1 MAETLLSP
9 GVLARENDQSFI
21 TQGPIEAGA
30 AIIGPTVKGPV
41 GLPTLVTSYSDFTS
55 KFGTTFTSA
64 SNVYSYFTSVA
75 AYNYFNNGG
84 ASLLVTRVTPENFT
98 AATSTDV
105 LNNVASIPATP
116 ATGSGV
122 ITGNTTEGTVFQI
135 QANGITYNFIATG
148 SSQYITINTG
158 LTQQYP
164 FASGSTNNQT
174 AYNLATAI
182 SSSIGNIFTATTSSG
197 GTLILSASYLYN
209 GVSVTTGSAV
219 NPTIFTLLTLG
230 GGTAGVGSSTFQLE
244 TLSKGDLMNNSG
256 SLGVNG
262 ILSSGSADNVRWQIV
277 APNTGSGTF
286 TLLIRQGNDTGNN
299 PIILEQWSNIS
310 LDPYAPNYIESVIGN
325 QGYNIV
331 TDSTTGDTYI
341 QTVGQYTNK
350 SRYVRVKTVNYP
362 TPGYLDNNG
371 NIGKNG
377 TYSASIPLAGSGSFT
392 GATGKLF
399 TGAAAYYQNVT
410 SATNIQGL
418 DAGRYTQS
426 INLLSNTDNYKFNVI
441 TTPGLTLEQG
451 STSTN
456 ALNQLIL
463 MCQNRGDAL
472 AVVDSVNYGANI
484 GTVIDEANAID
495 NSYAATYWPWLQVN
509 DPGTGQ
515 LVWVPASTQ
524 IPGVY
529 AFTDSVS
536 EPWFAPAGIN
546 RGGLGNVV
554 QAERK
559 LSQSDRD
566 SLYLGRVNPIATF
579 PGTGVVVYGQKTL
592 QKKASALDRVNVR
605 RLLIALKSYI
615 SQVAN
620 TLVFEQNTA
629 VTRNNFLA
637 QVNPYLESVQQRQG
651 LYAFKVVMD
660 DTNNT
665 PDVIDRNQL
674 VGQIFLQPTKTAEYI
689 ILDFN
694 VLPTGATFG

>member
-84 ASLLVTRVTPENFT
+84 ASLLVTRVTPEEFT
-98 AATSTDV
+98 AATSTQV
-105 LNNVASIPATP
+105 LNGVPSVAAIS
-116 ATGSGV
+116 ATGSGT
-122 ITGNTTEGTVFQI
+122 ITGNTVEGTIFQI
-135 QANGITYNFIATG
+135 QAGGISYNFIATG
-148 SSQYITINTG
+148 SYSLPTVNTG
-158 LTQQYP
+158 TFQQYP
-164 FASGSTNNQT
+164 FASGSTNNAT

-182 SSSIGNIFTATTSSG
+182 SSSIGSIFTATTGSG

-209 GVSVTTGSAV
+209 GVAVTTGSAA
-219 NPTIFTLLTLG
+219 NPTAVTLLTLG
-230 GGTAGVGSSTFQLE
+230 GGTAAVGSSAFELE
-244 TLSKGDLMNNSG
+244 TLSKGALMNNSG
-256 SLGVNG
+256 SEGPNA
-262 ILSSGSADNVRWQIV
+262 ILPSGSSDNVRWQII
-277 APNTGSGTF
+277 APETGSGTF
-286 TLLIRQGNDTGNN
+286 TLLIRQGNDTSNN

-310 LDPYAPNYIESVIGN
+310 LDPFAPNYIESVIGN

-341 QTVGQYTNK
+341 QTNGQYTNK

-362 TPGYLDNNG
+362 TPNYLDNNG
-371 NIGKNG
+371 NINNNG
-377 TYSASIPLAGSGSFT
+377 AYSASIPIASSGSFT
-392 GATGKLF
+392 GATGNLF
-399 TGAAAYYQNVT
+399 TGAAAFYQNIT
-410 SATNIQGL
+410 SATNVQGL

-426 INLLSNTDNYKFNVI
+426 INLLSNADNYKFNVI
-441 TTPGLTLEQG
+441 TTPGLTLQQG
-451 STSTN
+451 STSTT

-484 GTVIDEANAID
+484 GTVIDEASAID
-495 NSYAATYWPWLQVN
+495 NSYATTYWPWLQIS
-509 DPGTGQ
+509 DPATGQ

-524 IPGVY
+524 IPGVF
-529 AFTDSVS
+529 AFTDNVA

-674 VGQIFLQPTKTAEYI
+674 VGQIYLQPTKTAEYI

>member
-41 GLPTLVTSYSDFTS
+41 GLPTLVTSYSDFTT

-84 ASLLVTRVTPENFT
+84 TSLLVTRVTPEEFT
-98 AATSTDV
+98 AATSTQV
-105 LNNVASIPATP
+105 TNNVPAISAKL

-122 ITGNTTEGTVFQI
+122 ITGNTVQGTVFQI
-135 QANGITYNFIATG
+135 QAGGISYNFIATA
-148 SSQYITINTG
+148 SFTLPTINTG
-158 LTQQYP
+158 TFQQYP
-164 FASGSTNNQT
+164 FASGSSNDIT
-174 AYNLATAI
+174 AYNLSTAI
-182 SSSIGNIFTATTSSG
+182 SASIGNIFTATTSSG

-209 GVSVTTGSAV
+209 GVALTSGSSA
-219 NPTIFTLLTLG
+219 NPTAVTILTLG
-230 GGTAGVGSSTFQLE
+230 GGVAPVGSSAFELE
-244 TLSKGDLMNNSG
+244 TLSKGALMNNSG
-256 SLGVNG
+256 SEGPNG
-262 ILSSGSADNVRWQIV
+262 ILYSGSSDNVRWQIV
-277 APNTGSGTF
+277 APSTESGTF
-286 TLLIRQGNDTGNN
+286 TLLIRQGNDTSNN

-310 LDPYAPNYIESVIGN
+310 LDPFAPNYIESVIGN

-341 QTVGQYTNK
+341 QTSGQYTNK
-350 SRYVRVKTVNYP
+350 SRYVRVKSVSFP
-362 TPGYLDNNG
+362 TPTYLDNNG
-371 NIGKNG
+371 NIGNG
-377 TYSASIPLAGSGSFT
+377 GAYSASIPIASSGSFI
-392 GATGKLF
+392 
-399 TGAAAYYQNVT
+399 GAAGRLFSGSAAFYQNVV
-410 SATNIQGL
+410 SATNVQGL
-418 DAGRYTQS
+418 NASRYTQS

-484 GTVIDEANAID
+484 GTVVDEANAID
-495 NSYAATYWPWLQVN
+495 NSYATTYWPWLQIS
-509 DPGTGQ
+509 DPATGQ

-529 AFTDSVS
+529 AFTDNVS

-566 SLYLGRVNPIATF
+566 TLYLGRVNPIATF

-694 VLPTGATFG
+694 VLPTGATFN

>member
-41 GLPTLVTSYSDFTS
+41 GLPTLVTSYSDYAA

-64 SNVYSYFTSVA
+64 SNAYSYFTSVA

-84 ASLLVTRVTPENFT
+84 NTLLVTRVTPEEFT
-98 AATSTDV
+98 AATSTQV
-105 LNNVASIPATP
+105 TNGVTAIPAIA
-116 ATGSGV
+116 ATGSAALTYVMDQGTFFQLE
-122 ITGNTTEGTVFQI
+122 IGNTL
-135 QANGITYNFIATG
+135 YNFVQTQ
-148 SSQYITINTG
+148 SVSFPVINEG
-158 LTQQYP
+158 PEQLYP
-164 FASGSTNNQT
+164 FASGATFAETATNLT
-174 AYNLATAI
+174 AAI
-182 SSSIGNIFTATTSSG
+182 TNSIGNLLYASASGATI
-197 GTLILSASYLYN
+197 ILSASYGYN
-209 GVSVTTGSAV
+209 GLQLTTGSAG
-219 NPTIFTLLTLG
+219 NPTAVTLITLSG
-230 GGTAGVGSSTFQLE
+230 GVAGVGANAFTLE
-244 TLSKGDLMNNSG
+244 TLSKGALMNNSG
-256 SLGVNG
+256 SEGPNN
-262 ILSSGSADNVRWQIV
+262 ILYSGSSDNVRWQIV
-277 APNTGSGTF
+277 APETSSGTF
-286 TLLIRQGNDTGNN
+286 TLLVRQGNDTSNN
-299 PIILEQWSNIS
+299 PIILEQWSNLS
-310 LDPYAPNYIESVIGN
+310 LDPFAPNYIESVIGN
-325 QGYNIV
+325 QGYNIL
-331 TDSTTGDTYI
+331 TDNTTGDTYI
-341 QTVGQYTNK
+341 QATGQYTNK
-350 SRYVRVKTVNYP
+350 SRYIRVKSVNYP
-362 TPGYLDNNG
+362 TPNYLDNNG
-371 NIGKNG
+371 NIANG
-377 TYSASIPLAGSGSFT
+377 GAYSASIPLASSGSFES
-392 GATGKLF
+392 ATGNLF
-399 TGAAAYYQNVT
+399 TGVANFYQNAT
-410 SATNIQGL
+410 TATNIQGL
-418 DAGRYTQS
+418 NASRYTQS
-426 INLLSNTDNYKFNVI
+426 INLLSNKDNYIFNVI
-441 TTPGLTLEQG
+441 TVPGLNLQQG
-451 STSTN
+451 GTSTS
-456 ALNQLIL
+456 AINQLIT

-472 AVVDSVNYGANI
+472 AVIDSVNFGATI
-484 GTVIDEANAID
+484 GTTVDEANAID
-495 NSYAATYWPWLQVN
+495 NSYATTYWPWLQVV
-509 DPGTGQ
+509 DPDTGQ

-529 AFTDSVS
+529 AFTDNVA

-546 RGGLGNVV
+546 RGGLGNVI

-566 SLYLGRVNPIATF
+566 TLYLGRVNPIATF

-674 VGQIFLQPTKTAEYI
+674 VGQIYLQPTKTAEYI